1 MTVRITRL
9 DNGIHVLTH
18 DFPQLETVA
27 LGVWVRAGARDERES
42 ENGLAHF
49 LEHMAFKGTS
59 RRDAFQIA
67 AEIEAAGGEINA
79 ATAMETTAYYARV
92 LKEDWPLALDILADI
107 LTDPIFDVDELE
119 REKDVILQ
127 EIAAS
132 NDTPDDL
139 VFDLAQAA
147 SWPGHPLGRPILGT
161 ADHVEA
167 HGAEDM
173 VGYRGAHYGG
183 ARMVVSAAG
192 RIDHEAFVAE
202 AARLLAGVPSGGQP
216 VRATPAFAG
225 GPSLTSR
232 PLDQTHLVLSFPS
245 VGYHDD
251 DIYAVQVLSSVLGG
265 GMSSRLFQE
274 VREKRGLCYSVFSTA
289 SAYQDT
295 GLFTVYAAS
304 SAEKSD
310 ELAGVVSEVML
321 SLIDGVGAD
330 EIARARAQLKAGL
343 VMSLESASG
352 RADQIARQ
360 FLAFGRVPLI
370 SEIIAKVERVDEA
383 DIRRLASRIFR
394 GSPPAVAAVG
404 DISRLAPYDR
414 LAARFA

>member
-1 MTVRITRL
+1 MGVRVTRL
-9 DNGIHVLTH
+9 DNGIHVVTH

-42 ENGLAHF
+42 ENGVAHF
-49 LEHMAFKGTS
+49 LEHMAFKGTH
-59 RRDAFQIA
+59 RRDAFRIA
-67 AEIEAAGGEINA
+67 AEIEAAGGDINA

-92 LKEDWPLALDILADI
+92 LKDDWPLALDILADI
-107 LTDPIFDVDELE
+107 LTDPVFDSGELE

-127 EIAAS
+127 EIAAA

-147 SWPGHPLGRPILGT
+147 AFPGHSLGRPILGT
-161 ADHVEA
+161 AEHVEA
-167 HGAEDM
+167 HGAGDM

-202 AARLLAGVPSGGQP
+202 AARLLSGIPAGNGP
-216 VRATPAFAG
+216 VRAAPAFAG
-225 GPSLTSR
+225 GPALASR
-232 PLDQTHLVLSFPS
+232 PLDQAHLVLTFPS
-245 VGYHDD
+245 VSYHDQ
-251 DIYAVQVLSSVLGG
+251 DIYGVQVLSSVLGG

-274 VREKRGLCYSVFSTA
+274 VREKRGLCYSVFSSA
-289 SAYQDT
+289 SAYQDS

-304 SAEKSD
+304 SAEKAD
-310 ELAGVVSEVML
+310 ELAAVTSDVML
-321 SLIDGVGAD
+321 SLAGGVSAD

-360 FLAFGRVPLI
+360 FLAFGRVPEI
-370 SEIIAKVERVDEA
+370 SEIIARIERVEEGDV
-383 DIRRLASRIFR
+383 RRLASRIFGVR
-394 GSPPAVAAVG
+394 PAVAAVG
-404 DISRLAPYDR
+404 DISRLASYDR
-414 LAARFA
+414 LAARFG